1 MTFHLDDG
9 FSISR
14 ELHTRTGC
22 QLLHMFMMPIFDDF
36 KRRPLFI
43 IIRGGA
49 CIHRFQWKRPAL
61 FKQLKQ
67 KRSFPVL
74 WLPCFW
80 WAPFRSFGVC
90 GVISA
95 RIGSSIFSDVIA
107 KVSSLKKIQQDHI
120 SYIGIES
127 FSAAVILSQAG
138 KDHEKSSEHE
148 SKDKQAA
155 KLHKQCHDVGHA
167 DWSYHQHVLCTS
179 AQALKQRCL
188 PVLNVRILSI
198 PLHLLDTVQSTLFF
212 FALFIPNA
220 LINHGWAISINSG
233 ATSKTRWKHHSI
245 KRLSQKG
252 YPARPTG
259 QEAKEAP
266 SSFQEEAGSKCK
278 GRCCHISVITFAK
291 LQCCSLSSNYVWH
304 SYHTCFRKEAVS
316 WHQDRTP
323 SLQHPLIH
331 PESGCLPIS
340 LLPNKPASPTKIHPG
355 PICKKMFI
363 ANQTLCLSPSG
374 SCIHK

>member
-155 KLHKQCHDVGHA
+155 KQAMSWCRARRLIISPTSSLHKRTRAQTEVSSCA
-167 DWSYHQHVLCTS
+167 ECSYTLNTSSFIRHSAINFILFCSLHTQSFNQSWLSHQHQFWRYIQNKV
-179 AQALKQRCL
+179 
-188 PVLNVRILSI
+188 
-198 PLHLLDTVQSTLFF
+198 
-212 FALFIPNA
+212 
-220 LINHGWAISINSG
+220 
-233 ATSKTRWKHHSI
+233 KT
-245 KRLSQKG
+245 
-252 YPARPTG
+252 P
-259 QEAKEAP
+259 
-266 SSFQEEAGSKCK
+266 
-278 GRCCHISVITFAK
+278 
-291 LQCCSLSSNYVWH
+291 
-304 SYHTCFRKEAVS
+304 
-316 WHQDRTP
+316 
-323 SLQHPLIH
+323 
-331 PESGCLPIS
+331 
-340 LLPNKPASPTKIHPG
+340 
-355 PICKKMFI
+355 
-363 ANQTLCLSPSG
+363 
-374 SCIHK
+374 